1 MSPFDLS
8 ETPGGYYGIAYW
20 VGCMLFMAVNKKR
33 INGFKRYLVAAAF
46 LVPLC
51 SYMILNTN
59 VPMALFVPS
68 MAVSIFIMVIFI
80 SICCDFSPL
89 NVGYY
94 TARAF
99 IAGEFMASFGWQI
112 YYFCVQNL
120 RIPLNSW
127 YSASFLVVIY
137 PIIFVIMYLME
148 KRYINENVNFEATKK
163 ELISVV
169 IIASFVFIISNLSY
183 VYENTPFS
191 GRMTSDIFNVRTL
204 VDFGGVA
211 LLFAYHIQ
219 IVELNMKFEVE
230 KLQSLLN
237 LQLANYQMSEK
248 SIEMVNQKYH
258 DLKHQITVL
267 KNESIS
273 KESYDYLDQ
282 MEKEIK
288 IYEAQ
293 NKTGN
298 KILDTVIMGKQI
310 YCQSVDIN
318 MTSIAEGAAL
328 DFMDPIDISTLFG
341 NVLDN
346 AIESVSKLEDKEKRL
361 IHLTVAKQK
370 DFLRIRVENCYEG
383 QIVYKNGLPLTT
395 KHDKNYHGYG
405 LKSIQSTVL
414 KYKGSVTIQD
424 QNGWF
429 EIRILIPMDAPNS
442 NFM

>member
-1 MSPFDLS
+1 MSLFDIS

-20 VGCMLFMAVNKKR
+20 VGCMLFISVNKKK
-33 INGFKRYLVAAAF
+33 IHGFKLYLLEAAF
-46 LVPLC
+46 FVPLC

-68 MAVSIFIMVIFI
+68 MSVSILVMVMFIY
-80 SICCDFSPL
+80 SCCDLSLL

-99 IAGEFMASFGWQI
+99 IVGEFMASFGWQI
-112 YYFCVQNL
+112 YFFCVQNFK
-120 RIPLNSW
+120 ITVNSLYSW
-127 YSASFLVVIY
+127 HSASFLAVIY
-137 PIIFVIMYLME
+137 PIIFVIMYFME
-148 KRYINENVNFEATKK
+148 KRYITENMNFEATRK
-163 ELISVV
+163 EMISVI
-169 IIASFVFIISNLSY
+169 IIASLVLIISNLSY

-204 VDFGGVA
+204 VDFGGVV
-211 LLFAYHIQ
+211 LLFAYHMQ

-230 KLQSLLN
+230 KLHSLLN
-237 LQLANYQMSEK
+237 LQIANYQMSEK
-248 SIEMVNQKYH
+248 SIEMVNHKYH
-258 DLKHQITVL
+258 DLKHQIAVL
-267 KNESIS
+267 KSESIS
-273 KESYDYLDQ
+273 KESFDYLDQ

-310 YCQSVDIN
+310 HCQSVDIN
-318 MTSIAEGAAL
+318 LTAIAEGTAL

-346 AIESVSKLEDKEKRL
+346 AIESVSKIEDKEKRL

-383 QIVYKNGLPLTT
+383 QLVYKNGLPLTT
-395 KHDKNYHGYG
+395 KHDKDYHGYG

-429 EIRILIPMDAPNS
+429 EIRILIPM
-442 NFM
+442 